1 MRDNVSTVESAMRR
15 RDAEVL
21 DAMTSLRAAAND
33 VSDAV
38 GDLLT
43 QAVPKA
49 SRLPVKLAPARADGA
64 GHGPTS

>member
-1 MRDNVSTVESAMRR
+1 MRDSVSTVESAMRQ

-33 VSDAV
+33 VSGAV

-49 SRLPVKLAPARADGA
+49 SRLPVKLAPVRAGWGRA
-64 GHGPTS
+64 